1 MDQFKPI
8 PGDGPAPESEAE
20 RDLDYLVQHLLPL
33 ANFIRL
39 VVGQSTVGTEDLRR
53 IMLDSAPHKR

>member
-1 MDQFKPI
+1 MDRFKPI
-8 PGDGPAPESEAE
+8 PGDEPTPESEAE
-20 RDLDYLVQHLLPL
+20 RDLAYLIQHFLPL

-39 VVGQSTVGTEDLRR
+39 VAGQSTVGTEDLRR